1 MINHRLAY
9 TIKHLSSQTN
19 KKHKVNKITHNS
31 LSSTMRML
39 SYVHK
44 KYGCMGAKYKKL

>member
-9 TIKHLSSQTN
+9 SRKRLNNQIN
-19 KKHKVNKITHNS
+19 KKHKINKTAHNS